1 MNQRTLFTGS
11 TIYTV
16 SGPWQ
21 EAWLLVADGKIAG
34 LGQGQ
39 PPVIADAQ
47 AIELNGC
54 ALVPGLI
61 DLHVHG
67 AMGRD
72 AMEPDPQAL
81 VVMARYYAQH
91 GVTAFLASTITASR
105 EAIGVAL
112 ANIGAVMQQD
122 TGGAQ
127 LLGAHLEG
135 PFIDTERRGAHD
147 IAQIRLAS
155 CNEYEAYLRTEVIKL
170 LTVAPEYPENLQ
182 LITSAV
188 ERGITVALG
197 HSRASYEQVCQAV
210 VLGARQ
216 VTHLFNGMEPL
227 HHRQPGMVG
236 AALTQPALCC
246 ELIADLVHVAAPV
259 LQLAFRAK
267 GTDGIVLVTDVMS
280 GAGMPDGAYLLGGET
295 VTVRDGVAR
304 TASGALA
311 GSTLTLERGLSNMMH
326 ACQLTLAEALPV
338 VTANPA
344 RQLGLDHKGRIACGC
359 DADLVVLAEGKVL
372 LTMVQGRI
380 VYRVM

>member
-1 MNQRTLFTGS
+1 MNQRTLFTGG

-16 SGPWQ
+16 GGPWQ
-21 EAWLLVADGKIAG
+21 DAWLLVADGKIAG

-39 PPVIADAQ
+39 LPVIADAQ
-47 AIELNGC
+47 EIELNGA

-67 AMGRD
+67 ALGRD

-81 VVMARYYAQH
+81 VVMAGYYAQH

-112 ANIGAVMQQD
+112 ANIGAVIQQD

-135 PFIDTERRGAHD
+135 PFIDAERRGAHD
-147 IAQIRLAS
+147 ITQIRLAS
-155 CNEYEAYLRTEVIKL
+155 TDEYEAYLRTGVIKL
-170 LTVAPEYPENLQ
+170 LTVAPEYPENQQ

-188 ERGITVALG
+188 KHGITVALG

-246 ELIADLVHVAAPV
+246 ELIADLVHVSAPV
-259 LQLAFRAK
+259 LQLALRAK
-267 GTDGIVLVTDVMS
+267 GTDGIVLVTDAMS

-295 VTVRDGVAR
+295 VTVRAGMAR
-304 TASGALA
+304 IASGALA
-311 GSTLTLERGLSNMMH
+311 GSTLTLERGLSNMMR
-326 ACQLTLAEALPV
+326 ACQLTLAEALPMA
-338 VTANPA
+338 TANPA
-344 RQLGLDHKGRIACGC
+344 RQLGLDRKGRIACGC

-380 VYRVM
+380 VYRVT